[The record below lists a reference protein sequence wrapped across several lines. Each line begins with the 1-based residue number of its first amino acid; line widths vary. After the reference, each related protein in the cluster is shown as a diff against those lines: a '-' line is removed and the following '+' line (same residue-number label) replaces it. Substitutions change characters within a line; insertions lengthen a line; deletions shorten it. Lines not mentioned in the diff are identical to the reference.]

1 VRTAFLQQCAKI
13 AVLAVVAATGTG
25 CTGEI
30 DAGERQQPVG
40 RSIQAIVGGTASG
53 GARDAVVVLARF
65 ESGVR
70 VGLCTATVVAPNL
83 VVTAR
88 HCVSAVD
95 SVTACGSDGNPVA
108 GAMLQGDRAP
118 ADLAVFVGQ
127 GGRTPN
133 FDEEKL
139 AVTRGKKLV
148 VDDATTICN
157 RDLAFVVLASKLAVP
172 VAPMRLA
179 PPTSSE
185 TLTAVGWGITEIGEV
200 PASRMERAGLSLLG
214 AGPMLDPNDAR
225 YGIGDAEVLVSESA
239 CAGDSGS
246 PLLAKSGAVLGVAS
260 RAGNGQPRDPSNLAS
275 TCLGPTA
282 HAVYAQLAAAKT
294 LAARAFAEA
303 GAKPWLEGEPD
314 PYAVA
319 PSGESSGR
327 NDTSAAARA
336 SAPTTSRPIPA
347 SVLDD
352 EPVSHGGCSAAGE
365 PTRGAVEQALGAVAL
380 LASALGL
387 RRRKKG
393 EPNADPA
400 QRHEG

>member
-1 VRTAFLQQCAKI
+1 MRRYFVQQGLKI
-13 AVLAVVAATGTG
+13 AVLAVSALACAG
-25 CTGEI
+25 CAGEM

-65 ESGVR
+65 SAGER

-95 SVTACGSDGNPVA
+95 PVTACGSDGNPVA

-118 ADLAVFVGQ
+118 GDLAVFVGQ

-133 FDEEKL
+133 FDDEKL
-139 AVTRGKKLV
+139 AVTRGKTLV

-157 RDLAFVVLASKLAVP
+157 RDLAFVILAAKLNVP
-172 VAPMRLA
+172 VAPIRLG
-179 PPTSSE
+179 PPTSNE
-185 TLTAVGWGITEIGEV
+185 ALTAVGWGITEIGEV
-200 PASRMERAGLSLLG
+200 PASRMERTGLALLG

-246 PLLAKSGAVLGVAS
+246 PLLARSGAVLGVAS
-260 RAGNGQPRDPSNLAS
+260 RAGNGQPRDPNNLAS
-275 TCLGPTA
+275 TCVGPTA
-282 HAVYAQLAAAKT
+282 HAVYAQLAAAKA
-294 LAARAFAEA
+294 LAARAFGEA

-314 PYAVA
+314 PYAVVPA
-319 PSGESSGR
+319 GKSSEAS
-327 NDTSAAARA
+327 DTNASARA
-336 SAPTTSRPIPA
+336 SAPTASRPIPA

-352 EPVSHGGCSAAGE
+352 EPVNHGGCSAAGE
-365 PTRGAVEQALGAVAL
+365 PTTGAVEQALGAVAP

-387 RRRKKG
+387 RRRSKR
-393 EPNADPA
+393 EPDVA
-400 QRHEG
+400 QRDEA